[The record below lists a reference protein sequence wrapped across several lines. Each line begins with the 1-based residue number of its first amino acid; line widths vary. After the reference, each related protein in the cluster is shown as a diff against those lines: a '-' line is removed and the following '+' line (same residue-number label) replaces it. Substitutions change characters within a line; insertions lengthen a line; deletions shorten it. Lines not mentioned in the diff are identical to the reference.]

1 MVAKHIPISRS
12 LAVIRPNE
20 SHHEHFRDIWLYLSA
35 LKRPADLTLWGDNY
49 FLWVWLCV
57 CNESCINRP
66 AYCMC
71 LDSLC
76 AVSGR
81 LFLFHTAT
89 LSFKGQSWSL
99 YIARPHVH
107 TLVTHSFL
115 RNLSILPVLNCPG
128 WTAGHAVLHGLD
140 EVIISRP
147 LTTSKIN
154 SFWNGHNGGLT
165 CRDIS
170 IISSSPPL
178 SSLSPLG
185 TGRVWFIP
193 GLIRGGNLCA
203 SVVFQACSQ
212 SRAHGGI
219 TFNVMGLWG

>member
-1 MVAKHIPISRS
+1 MGI
-12 LAVIRPNE
+12 
-20 SHHEHFRDIWLYLSA
+20 
-35 LKRPADLTLWGDNY
+35 
-49 FLWVWLCV
+49 
-57 CNESCINRP
+57 
-66 AYCMC
+66 
-71 LDSLC
+71 DS
-76 AVSGR
+76 
-81 LFLFHTAT
+81 T
-89 LSFKGQSWSL
+89 LSFKGPSL
-99 YIARPHVH
+99 NFSTHKPHMH
-107 TLVTHSFL
+107 TLVTHSYL
-115 RNLSILPVLNCPG
+115 CNLSIPPPSILPALNWPV

-193 GLIRGGNLCA
+193 GLIRTGDLPTSA
-203 SVVFQACSQ
+203 VLQACSQ
-212 SRAHGGI
+212 GRAQGLI
-219 TFNVMGLWG
+219 TFNLMGLWNQV